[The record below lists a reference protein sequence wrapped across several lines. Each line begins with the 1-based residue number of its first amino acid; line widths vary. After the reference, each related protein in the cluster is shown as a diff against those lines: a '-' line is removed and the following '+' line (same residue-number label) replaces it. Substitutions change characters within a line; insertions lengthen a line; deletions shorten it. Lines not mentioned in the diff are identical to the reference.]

1 MTAPRGPR
9 SQQADFALS
18 KNSDTCGEAT
28 VSRRDGAGAGRTG
41 GVLEAY
47 LLEKLFSHRSLP
59 EGEGRFSAGEA
70 GLLLPVLY
78 RPVAD
83 ARYAGRILCVPRPGD
98 GRTDPQLCALSGA
111 DLVLRADVSGGAGGI
126 EAFIDSLSS
135 AAFVLCGCLPA
146 AVVAAAY
153 GVPFAFWGETASDP
167 SPELRQFAEEVGL
180 PAAAAA
186 NAISGRKL
194 HEARGRALTW
204 PPLPW
209 RALASAPWPLRPE
222 ALERILAHFDRSGS
236 AGKDRL
242 ADAIRSWAKG
252 RGAAGAPS
260 TRADAPSGAFSE
272 DDALAQ
278 AEQRIARTTSH
289 YEDALS
295 RAEQRIAGMTAVG
308 DRFVKELWSANS
320 HPWRPLWRGVQRTA
334 LRFVLLFRPALPKRS
349 RDSLRRSLDKRRSA
363 RYQREWDL
371 ACGRLEHWPAPHP
384 DVPGQKA
391 PPLAVVPR
399 LPLRLQGAAEP
410 VVSIIIPTYGQVDY
424 TIGCV
429 ASLAAHPPAAPFE
442 VIVMDDAYPGDD
454 AARLQGAFEGV
465 RVIRNPANQWFLLTC
480 NAAAR
485 ESRGKYLFFL
495 NNDTQLQPGAID
507 ALVDVLEGDATVGMA
522 GSKLIYPD
530 GSLQEAGG
538 IIWSDGS
545 AWNYGRG
552 GDPSRP
558 EYNYRR
564 EADYISG
571 AAIMVRAPLFEA
583 LGGFDEAYVPAYCE
597 DSDLAFRIREAG
609 LRVVYEPRSVVVHFE
624 GKSHGTDVGSGIK
637 AYQVANTER
646 LRERWKAVLQRD
658 HMADPKDV
666 LRARDRA
673 RHRPVILVVD
683 HYVPE
688 PDKDA
693 GSRTIMAFLQA
704 LCSEGWVVK
713 FWPQNRV
720 YSPDYT
726 PPLQDLGIE
735 VIDSRWSGSFE
746 NWIALNGHALDH
758 VLVSRPNVAMD
769 VIGPLVSHT
778 LARLSYYGHDLHFLR
793 MRRQAEVTEDA
804 ALLEDSKQM
813 EARER
818 NLWRR
823 FDNVIYP
830 SVLETDVVAAESPSI
845 RARTIVP
852 YFFEAFEERE
862 APPEGSTVLFVAGFA
877 HPPNIDAAKF
887 LVQEVMPLVWAK
899 MPHVHLQLVGSHPSA
914 EVRALAGRHVEV
926 TGWVSAEQLHRHYL
940 DARVAIIPLRFGSG
954 IKSKTVEAMS
964 VGLPLV
970 TTSIGAEGL
979 QGLGDICPIDDD
991 PQRLAAGILHLMGDD
1006 AAWLE
1011 QSRRQV
1017 RYAEAHFS
1025 LHALSESLLSALD
1038 EKREGAGGPH

>member
-1 MTAPRGPR
+1 MA
-9 SQQADFALS
+9 
-18 KNSDTCGEAT
+18 
-28 VSRRDGAGAGRTG
+28 
-41 GVLEAY
+41 
-47 LLEKLFSHRSLP
+47 EKLFSGGSLVAG
-59 EGEGRFSAGEA
+59 EGEFSAGEA
-70 GLLLPVLY
+70 GLLLSALY

-83 ARYAGRILCVPRPGD
+83 TRYAGRVLCVPRLGD

-111 DLVLRADVSGGAGGI
+111 DLVLRADVAGGGRNF
-126 EAFIDSLSS
+126 EAFVDSISS

-153 GVPFAFWGETASDP
+153 GVPFAFWDDADSGL
-167 SPELRQFAEEVGL
+167 SPELRRFAGELGL
-180 PAAAAA
+180 AATAATNGVA
-186 NAISGRKL
+186 GRKL
-194 HEARGRALTW
+194 HGAQARPFAW

-222 ALERILAHFDRSGS
+222 ALERILAHLDRPGS

-242 ADAIRSWAKG
+242 AAAIRSFARG
-252 RGAAGAPS
+252 RRAPE
-260 TRADAPSGAFSE
+260 TPADAPRAGFAYE
-272 DDALAQ
+272 DALSQ

-363 RYQREWDL
+363 RFQREWDI
-371 ACGRLEHWPAPHP
+371 ACGRLEHWPVPHP
-384 DVPGQKA
+384 DVSGQKA
-391 PPLAVVPR
+391 PPPAVVAR
-399 LPLRLQGAAEP
+399 LPLRLQSAAEP

-465 RVIRNPANQWFLLTC
+465 RVIRNAANKGFLLTC

-495 NNDTQLQPGAID
+495 NNDTELQPGAID
-507 ALVDVLEGDATVGMA
+507 ALVNVLEGDDTVGMA

-552 GDPSRP
+552 GDPSKP

-571 AAIMVRAPLFEA
+571 AAIMVRTALFEA

-646 LRERWKAVLQRD
+646 LRERWKAILQRD

-720 YSPDYT
+720 YSPEYT

-735 VIDSRWSGSFE
+735 VIDSRWRGSFE
-746 NWIALNGHALDH
+746 TWIALNGHALDH

-769 VIGPLVSHT
+769 VIGPLVSNT
-778 LARLSYYGHDLHFLR
+778 FARLSYYGHDLHFLR
-793 MRRQAEVTEDA
+793 MRRQAEVTGDA
-804 ALLEDSKQM
+804 VLLEDSKQM

-830 SVLETDVVAAESPSI
+830 SVLETDVVAAESSSI

-852 YFFEAFEERE
+852 YFFETFEPRE

-926 TGWVSAEQLHRHYL
+926 TGWVSAEQLRSHYL
-940 DARVAIIPLRFGSG
+940 AARVAIIPLRFGSG

-964 VGLPLV
+964 IGLPLV

-991 PQRLAAGILHLMGDD
+991 PGQLAAGILHLMGDD

-1038 EKREGAGGPH
+1038 EKREEHSSPR